1 MRHQPTS
8 LLPFANLQICPLALC
23 PLSFAF
29 CLLLF
34 TFSSNAQVFMRPFDN
49 AAAMGMGGATVAM
62 PNFSTG
68 LANEAQLGL
77 KKKLGVFA
85 SSAIPYS
92 ISGWQ
97 SAQVQGI
104 IGLGSS
110 GGVGVGVFHAGT
122 DLYAEQRF
130 QLSYGRQLGEKFYL
144 GGSAD
149 VLHNNAQ
156 EYGSN
161 TAASF
166 SLGVL
171 AQALPQVWIAGRIQN
186 PFQQR
191 IGDDLLPTVV
201 RVGATWKP
209 TELFFLALETEKDL
223 ERPTQVKVGIEY
235 RPSPMIAIRAG
246 TRTGK
251 VARMAFGLGLRLK
264 NGVSIDVGSEW
275 HPTLGITPAAMLTW
289 RK

>member
-1 MRHQPTS
+1 MRHQPT
-8 LLPFANLQICPLALC
+8 LAPHPLPFANLPFALC
-23 PLSFAF
+23 F
-29 CLLLF
+29 LLF
-34 TFSSNAQVFMRPFDN
+34 AFSSNAQVFMRPFDN
-49 AAAMGMGGATVAM
+49 AAAMGMGGATVAV

-77 KKKLGVFA
+77 QKKLGVFA

-92 ISGWQ
+92 IAGWQ
-97 SAQVQGI
+97 SAQIQGVF
-104 IGLGSS
+104 GLGSS
-110 GGVGVGVFHAGT
+110 SGVGVGIFHSGT

-130 QLSYGRQLGEKFYL
+130 QLSYGRRLGEKFYL

-186 PFQQR
+186 PFQQQ

-209 TELFFLALETEKDL
+209 SELFFLALETEKDL

-235 RPSPMIAIRAG
+235 RPSPMVAIRAG

-251 VARMAFGLGLRLK
+251 VARMTFGLGLKLK
-264 NGVSIDVGSEW
+264 NGISIDVGSEW

-289 RK
+289 KK